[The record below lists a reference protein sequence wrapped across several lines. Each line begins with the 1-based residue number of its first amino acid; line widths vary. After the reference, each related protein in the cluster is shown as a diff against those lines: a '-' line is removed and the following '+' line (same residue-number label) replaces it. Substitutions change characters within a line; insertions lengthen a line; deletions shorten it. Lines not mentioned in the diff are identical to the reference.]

1 MNTVMWDVSIN
12 MPEEKDMLFSS
23 QGHCI
28 LMRHMVGRVKSRLSV
43 HFPEEVARDLRL
55 LCWLISQK
63 STGFDRK
70 FEAGA
75 FLIFNQELWSIYLI
89 VTV

>member
-28 LMRHMVGRVKSRLSV
+28 LMRHMVGRIKSRLSV
-43 HFPEEVARDLRL
+43 HSPEEVARDLRL
-55 LCWLISQK
+55 LCWLIMVNLFNCYSVI
-63 STGFDRK
+63 TRRPHFDD
-70 FEAGA
+70 FAMSSHHN
-75 FLIFNQELWSIYLI
+75 LTY
-89 VTV
+89 